1 MDELTGEYYYHSF
14 AKEQADLNWANE
26 AVRAEIEEVLAF
38 WLNEGV
44 AGFRLDV
51 INNLTLALEFP
62 DNPVASGEMEHVYDR
77 NQNGLEQALE
87 DIASFCRKER
97 DVFLVGEISSDKLP
111 EITRYSSKKNARCH
125 V

>member
-1 MDELTGEYYYHSF
+1 GEYYYHSF

-44 AGFRLDV
+44 AGVRVDV

-77 NQNGLEQALE
+77 NQSGLEQALE
-87 DIASFCRKER
+87 DIAS
-97 DVFLVGEISSDKLP
+97 
-111 EITRYSSKKNARCH
+111 
-125 V
+125 